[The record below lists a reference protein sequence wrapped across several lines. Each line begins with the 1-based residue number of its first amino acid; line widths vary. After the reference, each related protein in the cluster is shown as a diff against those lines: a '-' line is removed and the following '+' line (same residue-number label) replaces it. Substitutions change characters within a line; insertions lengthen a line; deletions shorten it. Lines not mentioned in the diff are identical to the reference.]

1 MKLFVFLGLLGSVG
15 GAALAFLTRTS
26 LVDTRKEKDG
36 LNREIVEIHKEMTEK
51 AASITATNQSV
62 TDTNTNAKNEAL
74 STKALLSDIKG
85 KEAEVEAA
93 KKETEEIGAKKQSMQ
108 EEINRILGSSGT
120 MEEILA
126 KNEQL
131 KKDNDAKVE
140 ELDKISKE
148 AEVAK
153 KAIVESQNLIT
164 RLKQQQATRAK
175 AISLASRT
183 GTVSAVNPDFG
194 FVIVNLGQNQGV
206 SSESRLLVKRGSQ
219 LIGKLNIVQIEA
231 NTTVADIAV
240 KSITPGFEIQPGD
253 EVVFENSPT

>member
-1 MKLFVFLGLLGSVG
+1 MKLFVFLGLLGSVA
-15 GAALAFLTRTS
+15 GAALAYLSHAS
-26 LVDTRKEKDG
+26 LVDVRKEKDV
-36 LNREIVEIHKEMTEK
+36 LNREIVEIHKEMSEK
-51 AASITATNQSV
+51 AATITATNQSV

-74 STKALLSDIKG
+74 STKSLLSEIKG

-93 KKETEEIGAKKQSMQ
+93 KKETEEISGQKQKMQ
-108 EEINRILGSSGT
+108 EEINRILGSTGT
-120 MEEILA
+120 VEEIMA
-126 KNEQL
+126 KSEQL

-148 AEVAK
+148 AEAAK
-153 KAIVESQNLIT
+153 KAIAESQNLIT

-240 KSITPGFEIQPGD
+240 KTITPGFAIQPGD

>member
-1 MKLFVFLGLLGSVG
+1 MKLFVFLGLLGSVA
-15 GAALAFLTRTS
+15 GAALAFMTRAS
-26 LVDTRKEKDG
+26 LIDTRKEKDE
-36 LNREIVEIHKEMTEK
+36 LNREIVEIHKEMSDK
-51 AASITATNQSV
+51 AATITATNQSV
-62 TDTNTNAKNEAL
+62 TDTNTNAKNESL
-74 STKALLSDIKG
+74 STKSLLSEIKG

-108 EEINRILGSSGT
+108 EEINRIIGGT
-120 MEEILA
+120 GTVEEILA

-153 KAIVESQNLIT
+153 KAIAESQNLIT
-164 RLKQQQATRAK
+164 RLKQQQTTRAK
-175 AISLASRT
+175 SISLVNRT
-183 GTVSAVNPDFG
+183 GTVSAVNPEYG

-231 NTTVADIAV
+231 NTTVADIAL
-240 KSITPGFEIQPGD
+240 KTITPGFEIQPGD